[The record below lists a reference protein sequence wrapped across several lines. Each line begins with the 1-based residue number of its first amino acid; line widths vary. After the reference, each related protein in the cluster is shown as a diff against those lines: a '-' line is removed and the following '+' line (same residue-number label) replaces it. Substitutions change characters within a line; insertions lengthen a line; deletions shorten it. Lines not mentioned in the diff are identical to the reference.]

1 MEMEILGYF
10 LTMAFGI
17 NAGAHLV
24 APFRAA
30 IQRWCM
36 HIMASDA
43 EPFGDE
49 APDPATLI
57 GPVDQNNARHIV
69 SPAFAN

>member
-1 MEMEILGYF
+1 
-10 LTMAFGI
+10 
-17 NAGAHLV
+17 
-24 APFRAA
+24 
-30 IQRWCM
+30 M

-57 GPVDQNNARHIV
+57 SPVDQNNARHIV